1 MQVLY
6 DSLLGDPYIAPRV
19 PPRLLDLL
27 EYHKTLIYYDD
38 DEEEYYDDDAEQQ
51 VRQKYFVWLASF
63 AVGACTNAESAC
75 KNSCTIELLILW
87 CLCAMCGH
95 FVQAQVKVTLLSPSF
110 KLHCNKQ

>member
-38 DEEEYYDDDAEQQ
+38 DDEEEYYDDDAEQQ
-51 VRQKYFVWLASF
+51 VRPKSLSNQAGIAG
-63 AVGACTNAESAC
+63 AVCGYEKMHAKPHATWALTSGMDGAVMLV
-75 KNSCTIELLILW
+75 KILW
-87 CLCAMCGH
+87 
-95 FVQAQVKVTLLSPSF
+95 P
-110 KLHCNKQ
+110 